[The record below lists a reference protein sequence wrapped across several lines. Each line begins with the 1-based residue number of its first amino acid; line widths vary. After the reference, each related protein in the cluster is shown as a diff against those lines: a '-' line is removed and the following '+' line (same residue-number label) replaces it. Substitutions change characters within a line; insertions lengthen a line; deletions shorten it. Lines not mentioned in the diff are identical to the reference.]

1 MKKSDS
7 PPILIN
13 GGVIPNEHCFSEI
26 INTEKLCELVPIIVK
41 ENSFYIKKIQGI
53 FNYMPEYN
61 DKLLNAIVPNLLDI
75 STNKYGNYLIREI
88 LKSKEKNKVD
98 RIISKL
104 KGHIKELYN
113 DECGKYVVQELI
125 KKSG

>member
-13 GGVIPNEHCFSEI
+13 GGVIQNEHCFSEI
-26 INTEKLCELVPIIVK
+26 INTEKLCELVPTIVK
-41 ENSFYIKKIQGI
+41 ENSFYSKKIQWI
-53 FNYMPEYN
+53 FNNMPEYN
-61 DKLLNAIVPNLLDI
+61 DNLLDAIIPNLLEI

-98 RIISKL
+98 RIFSKL

-113 DECGKYVVQELI
+113 DEYGKFVVQELI
-125 KKSG
+125 